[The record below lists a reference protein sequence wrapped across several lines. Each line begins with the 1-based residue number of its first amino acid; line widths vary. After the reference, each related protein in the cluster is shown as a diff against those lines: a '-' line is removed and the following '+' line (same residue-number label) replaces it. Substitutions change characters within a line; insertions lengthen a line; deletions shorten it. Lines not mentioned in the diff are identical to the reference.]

1 MKKLNVSIIII
12 SIILILGLNTA
23 YATNTASTRSSSNIT
38 NESAETN
45 ELSEEEIKE
54 QRANKNLTSL
64 EVKGYTMSPYF
75 NKNNLAY
82 TVIIPEDVTSIE
94 INAEPE
100 VEGAI
105 VRISGNTKLTK
116 QENSVTVR
124 VTAQNGTSKVYTIT
138 VLKAPKVNLKLNSL
152 QIEGLELNPVFDE
165 NTFYYTSSL
174 VDTELTSLNV
184 NAVANDETANVE
196 VTGANNLID
205 GENLINII
213 ISNDDETTIYQVN
226 VDVDMLGE
234 KEKEVDNVITRVR
247 KIINY
252 SLWGVAGFLL
262 FIVLIL
268 IIVFVNKIAKKRKND
283 KEYEFLEE
291 DYNKKQRKRKTAKRP
306 KH

>member
-1 MKKLNVSIIII
+1 MRKLNVSIII
-12 SIILILGLNTA
+12 SIILILALNVV
-23 YATNTASTRSSSNIT
+23 YASNTASTRSSNNLT
-38 NESAETN
+38 NETVETN
-45 ELSEEEIKE
+45 ELSEETIKE
-54 QRANKNLTSL
+54 ARANKNLSSL
-64 EVKGYTMSPYF
+64 EVVGYELSPYF
-75 NKNNLAY
+75 NKNNLTY

-105 VRISGNTKLTK
+105 VRISGNTRLTR
-116 QENSVTVR
+116 QENTVTVR
-124 VTAQNGTSKVYTIT
+124 VTAKDGTSRAYSIT
-138 VLKAPKVNLKLNSL
+138 VLKAPEVNLKLDSL

-165 NTFYYTSSL
+165 DTFYYTSSL

-196 VTGANNLID
+196 VIGADNLVD

-213 ISNDDETTIYQVN
+213 VSNDYETTIYQVN

-252 SLWGVAGFLL
+252 ALWGFAGFLL
-262 FIVLIL
+262 VIVLIL
-268 IIVFVNKIAKKRKND
+268 IIVLIRKIIKRKKYG
-283 KEYEFLEE
+283 KEEE
-291 DYNKKQRKRKTAKRP
+291 
-306 KH
+306 